1 MSSVFCFVSVLY
13 RVVLYIIP
21 QRVFY
26 VNTFLQVF
34 LSFLQQILAIHLAL
48 LSFSQNALNNMTKS
62 ADDVIIVVLSII
74 KIVTANFI
82 NEEVENVKGT

>member
-1 MSSVFCFVSVLY
+1 M
-13 RVVLYIIP
+13 P
-21 QRVFY
+21 
-26 VNTFLQVF
+26 
-34 LSFLQQILAIHLAL
+34 QILAIHLTL